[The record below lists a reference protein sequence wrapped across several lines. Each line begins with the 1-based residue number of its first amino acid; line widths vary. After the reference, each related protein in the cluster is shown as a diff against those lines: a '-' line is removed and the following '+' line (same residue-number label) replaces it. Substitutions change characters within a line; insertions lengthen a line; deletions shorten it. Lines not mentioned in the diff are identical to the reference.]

1 MHLMGSMKIDPIGIE
16 RDRFMK
22 NLTLRYSITQF
33 TYWAASSGIASF
45 ATTYLLRRGISSG
58 VVGILLAL
66 AGLCSCMT
74 QPLLAA
80 YADRSRGAA
89 LTKLILLLSLLCS
102 GCLLVQMVPGLPIT
116 VVAVVYALGVWCSDA
131 AVPLLNGL
139 SVAYDNAGYPVNY
152 GVARAFGAVAT
163 AVSSLV
169 LGFVIARMGMIGM
182 LLFLV
187 AARFASILSFAGY
200 PAISRAQPTEG
211 RKGEHCSVLTFFSRY
226 PIYCLS
232 LLGIGFLGMFHAM
245 TENYLIA
252 IVTQLGGD
260 SSNVQKAHGSA
271 PNLGKDA
278 ILAAAAAIFFFE
290 RIRCVTRDTALLKMA
305 AIAFLIKAICFYL
318 AKNILDIYLIQLLHV
333 VTYGNLAPVQ
343 VYYAKARVRS
353 SDMVKGQ
360 AFITAAYSLGCSA
373 GNFAGGQLLKSGVR
387 EMLLAGIGMALA
399 GTLLLFATADRK
411 EKSRERM

>member
-1 MHLMGSMKIDPIGIE
+1 
-16 RDRFMK
+16 MK

-58 VVGILLAL
+58 VVGTLLAL

-131 AVPLLNGL
+131 AVPLLNAL

-211 RKGEHCSVLTFFSRY
+211 RKGEDCTVLTFFSRY

-252 IVTQLGGD
+252 IVTPLGGD
-260 SSNVQKAHGSA
+260 SSNVGTALFISA
-271 PNLGKDA
+271 
-278 ILAAAAAIFFFE
+278 LAAAAAIFFFE
-290 RIRCVTRDTALLKMA
+290 RIRCVARDTALLKMA

>member
-58 VVGILLAL
+58 VVGTLLAL

-102 GCLLVQMVPGLPIT
+102 DCLLVQMVPGLPIT

-131 AVPLLNGL
+131 AVPLLNAL

-169 LGFVIARMGMIGM
+169 LGFVIARMEICQHS
-182 LLFLV
+182 FLRRLSGHFPG
-187 AARFASILSFAGY
+187 AAHRR
-200 PAISRAQPTEG
+200 PEG
-211 RKGEHCSVLTFFSRY
+211 RGLHSPDIFLPLPHLLPFTSGHRFFGDVSRHDGKLPDCHCDAVGRRQQQCGYSAVYFR
-226 PIYCLS
+226 P
-232 LLGIGFLGMFHAM
+232 
-245 TENYLIA
+245 
-252 IVTQLGGD
+252 GGGCGD
-260 SSNVQKAHGSA
+260 
-271 PNLGKDA
+271 
-278 ILAAAAAIFFFE
+278 ILF
-290 RIRCVTRDTALLKMA
+290 
-305 AIAFLIKAICFYL
+305 
-318 AKNILDIYLIQLLHV
+318 
-333 VTYGNLAPVQ
+333 
-343 VYYAKARVRS
+343 
-353 SDMVKGQ
+353 
-360 AFITAAYSLGCSA
+360 
-373 GNFAGGQLLKSGVR
+373 
-387 EMLLAGIGMALA
+387 
-399 GTLLLFATADRK
+399 
-411 EKSRERM
+411 